1 MENESEDEEGSIRHK
16 AGLASQEKFLSVV
29 DLNVACIN
37 LQTQSSLQILIT
49 ALDLNRH
56 NKLHLF
62 HPSCFTPFEISGREL
77 ALGTMV

>member
-1 MENESEDEEGSIRHK
+1 MENESEDEEKSICHK
-16 AGLASQEKFLSVV
+16 ARLASQESVV
-29 DLNVACIN
+29 DLNVTCIN

-49 ALDLNRH
+49 PLDLNRH

-62 HPSCFTPFEISGREL
+62 YSSCFTPFEISGRKL